1 MTYDRRISSLLVVV
15 AIVVGALTL
24 NVNAAL
30 SWREQSNA
38 LQDFKAHTR
47 LLEER
52 AALAAGKTV
61 SAGAAPDQRLLISGE
76 TSGLVSAELQ
86 RILSD
91 IAQRSGASV
100 RSLDVPESEPVG
112 TIVDATGR
120 KLVRVHLNTDVEV
133 TEQALPDFLYAL
145 ETNLPMIV
153 VDAVSLRPNRQVQT
167 DGEGTIPSA
176 SRPLSLGLTVSAFHL
191 QVPE

>member
-1 MTYDRRISSLLVVV
+1 MSYDRRISSLIVIVAVV
-15 AIVVGALTL
+15 AGALAV

-30 SWREQSNA
+30 SWRDQSNA

-47 LLEER
+47 LLEDR
-52 AALAAGKTV
+52 AALAAGKTTAE
-61 SAGAAPDQRLLISGE
+61 SAAPDQRLLIAGG

-100 RSLDVPESEPVG
+100 RSLDVPETEPVG
-112 TIVDATGR
+112 SVVDDQGR
-120 KLVRVHLNTDVEV
+120 QLVRVRLNTEVEV
-133 TEQALPDFLYAL
+133 MEPALPDFLYAL

-153 VDAVSLRPNRQVQT
+153 VDALALQPNRQVQT
-167 DGEGTIPSA
+167 DGEGAATPTA
-176 SRPLSLGLTVSAFHL
+176 RPLSLGLTVSAFHL
-191 QVPE
+191 QAPQ